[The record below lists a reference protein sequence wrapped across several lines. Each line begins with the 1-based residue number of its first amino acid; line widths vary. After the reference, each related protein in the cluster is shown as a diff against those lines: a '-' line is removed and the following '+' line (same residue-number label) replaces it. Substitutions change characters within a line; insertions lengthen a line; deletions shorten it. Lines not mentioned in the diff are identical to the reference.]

1 METIKTISLIRNQK
15 VSETESKNE
24 ALLSFKIKNDV
35 SFENITDICNKFN
48 ESLDN
53 NNNPDDY
60 VYLIPNERLVLNIDL
75 NSMNQEAK
83 DKLVQDL
90 ENTFTTNQLGVVS
103 NENNK

>member
-53 NNNPDDY
+53 NNPDDY

-90 ENTFTTNQLGVVS
+90 ENTFTTNKLGVVS

>member
-53 NNNPDDY
+53 NNPDDY

-83 DKLVQDL
+83 DKLVKDL

>member
-53 NNNPDDY
+53 NNPDDY
-60 VYLIPNERLVLNIDL
+60 VYLIPNERLALNIDL

-83 DKLVQDL
+83 DKLVKDL